1 MARPGLTANIAK
13 LSTYPALPSDVVD
26 MVVSVLCRMIFD
38 FAVWSS
44 RPVKVTILL
53 FAKRRIDMHLEA
65 TRCIP
70 AYKHALARIAKEGR
84 KYDVSLGLVSQR
96 PSELDETILSQCN
109 TLIVLRMSNEQDQT
123 FVQRALPDRFV
134 A

>member
-1 MARPGLTANIAK
+1 M
-13 LSTYPALPSDVVD
+13 SW

-38 FAVWSS
+38 FAVWSP

-65 TRCIP
+65 TRCLP
-70 AYKHALARIAKEGR
+70 AYKHALARVAKEGR

-96 PSELDETILSQCN
+96 PSELDETI
-109 TLIVLRMSNEQDQT
+109 
-123 FVQRALPDRFV
+123 
-134 A
+134 